1 MQYSLFCQP
10 GVCDGGAHVFPQV
23 HRPPQDRCF
32 LNGQGFARSSTENRQ
47 KEKQLRSVSGTNQN
61 ICFVKFTFTDCLV
74 EFSIWENSTLTQIT
88 PGNRLRFT
96 SQNRKVRF
104 DLNKGAVSVTK
115 RYNKPVI
122 TFLSECLYS
131 LPPQDC

>member
-1 MQYSLFCQP
+1 M
-10 GVCDGGAHVFPQV
+10 G
-23 HRPPQDRCF
+23 R
-32 LNGQGFARSSTENRQ
+32 GFARGSTKNRQ
-47 KEKQLRSVSGTNQN
+47 EEKQLRSVSGTNQN

-88 PGNRLRFT
+88 PGNRLRFI
-96 SQNRKVRF
+96 SQKIKVQY
-104 DLNKGAVSVTK
+104 DSNKGAVSVTK
-115 RYNKPVI
+115 RYKKPVV